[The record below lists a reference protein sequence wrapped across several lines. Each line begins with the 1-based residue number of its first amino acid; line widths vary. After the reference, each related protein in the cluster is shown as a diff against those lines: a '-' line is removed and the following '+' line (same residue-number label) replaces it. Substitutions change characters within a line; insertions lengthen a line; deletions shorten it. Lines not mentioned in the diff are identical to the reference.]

1 MAPGPELTLLDALD
15 HESRGAPAADCD
27 GGARPAASGRECRDH
42 GLPTVGTGYGFER
55 RVNWHGRA
63 RTDRVR
69 SDNMVS
75 GGSKTVLLT
84 GIVIG
89 AVLLGGLVGA
99 GIDFASGNQGWWGVG
114 AMIGLMSAGVADAAL
129 LAKSGGRLR

>member
-1 MAPGPELTLLDALD
+1 
-15 HESRGAPAADCD
+15 
-27 GGARPAASGRECRDH
+27 
-42 GLPTVGTGYGFER
+42 
-55 RVNWHGRA
+55 
-63 RTDRVR
+63 
-69 SDNMVS
+69 MVS